1 MLAFRRVIAGCSAV
15 AKAAA
20 AVVSHTN
27 DYDVIVGIMTS
38 YIVVVLLLLKLSLR
52 G

>member
-1 MLAFRRVIAGCSAV
+1 MLALRRMTISCSAV
-15 AKAAA
+15 AMAA
-20 AVVSHTN
+20 AVVSHAN
-27 DYDVIVGIMTS
+27 DSDVIVGIMTS